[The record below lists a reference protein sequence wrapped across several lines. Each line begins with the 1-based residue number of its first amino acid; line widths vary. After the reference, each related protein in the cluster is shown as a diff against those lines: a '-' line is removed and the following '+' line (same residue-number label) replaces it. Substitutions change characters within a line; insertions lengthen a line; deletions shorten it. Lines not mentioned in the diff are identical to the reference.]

1 MMNFE
6 YCITYYTIFT
16 IFSFI
21 TWITITSFI
30 STITASLVAAYD
42 LQNTIITKY
51 KNASTEDIHPGLQKH
66 VHDVLRIYKTI
77 NS

>member
-6 YCITYYTIFT
+6 YFITYYTIFT

-21 TWITITSFI
+21 TWITTTSFL

-42 LQNTIITKY
+42 LQNKIITKY
-51 KNASTEDIHPGLQKH
+51 KSASTEDIYPGLQMH
-66 VHDVLRIYKTI
+66 VLIK
-77 NS
+77 